1 MYEDNKEELENLRE
15 QYSETAARTNN
26 YKNQVLNRVDQIY
39 QLNGKI

>member
-15 QYSETAARTNN
+15 QYSETAARTKN